1 MSHKHVTTLAAL
13 CLVLGGV
20 PALAATHVR
29 ADLRS
34 YEEVP
39 AISVPAARG
48 HFEGNLNGA
57 KTELTYTL
65 TINNFEGTLTQ
76 SHIHIAQKGVNG
88 AITIFLCSNL
98 GNGPVG
104 TQACP
109 SAGNPVTISG
119 TITAANVLAI
129 VPQGVPAGSLSEVI
143 EAMRNDAAYV
153 NAHSD
158 GFPGGEIRGQIRLS
172 GNKSLDVTA
181 GAFDGDGADR

>member
-1 MSHKHVTTLAAL
+1 MKHSRWFPSCLAAL
-13 CLVLGGV
+13 GLA
-20 PALAATHVR
+20 ALAAPGLAATNVR

-39 AISVPAARG
+39 AISVPAARA
-48 HFEGNLNGA
+48 HFEGRLNGA

-76 SHIHIAQKGVNG
+76 SHIHIAQKSVNG
-88 AITIFLCSNL
+88 GITIFLCSNL

-109 SAGNPVTISG
+109 TTGNPLVISG
-119 TITAANVLAI
+119 TITASNVLAL
-129 VPQGVPAGSLSEVI
+129 PNQGVPAGSLSEVL

-153 NAHSD
+153 NAHSEA
-158 GFPGGEIRGQIRLS
+158 FPGGEIRGQIRLS
-172 GNKSLDVTA
+172 GGGGGNSTA
-181 GAFDGDGADR
+181 ESADAP

>member
-1 MSHKHVTTLAAL
+1 MKHKRVTTLAAL
-13 CLVLGGV
+13 CLVLGAV

-29 ADLRS
+29 ADLKS

-39 AISVPAARG
+39 AISVPAATG

-88 AITIFLCSNL
+88 GITIFLCSNL

-109 SAGNPVTISG
+109 SAGSTLTISG
-119 TITAANVLAI
+119 TITAANVLA
-129 VPQGVPAGSLSEVI
+129 VTAQGVPAGSLSEVI
-143 EAMRNDAAYV
+143 TAMKSDAAYV

-158 GFPGGEIRGQIRLS
+158 GFPGGEIRGQIRLT
-172 GNKSLDVTA
+172 GNKGLDLTE
-181 GAFDGDGADR
+181 GTLDSADQ